1 MHLYHF
7 HLPTSSISLPLAP
20 VSRPAPAPP
29 AECARRGAVSG
40 RSHLIPRL
48 AVPDAERCAR
58 SSSQAPPL
66 RSLSRGGGGGGGEGT
81 GGRGEEEEEARG
93 SEAKASQGRLG
104 ERDGRLL
111 DVELLR
117 KKKNGVRML
126 IRKKK
131 TRLRVVLS
139 SSSLPSAIVSKIID
153 VTTYGSMLEDGR
165 RS

>member
-1 MHLYHF
+1 M
-7 HLPTSSISLPLAP
+7 
-20 VSRPAPAPP
+20 
-29 AECARRGAVSG
+29 
-40 RSHLIPRL
+40 
-48 AVPDAERCAR
+48 
-58 SSSQAPPL
+58 
-66 RSLSRGGGGGGGEGT
+66 

>member
-1 MHLYHF
+1 M
-7 HLPTSSISLPLAP
+7 
-20 VSRPAPAPP
+20 
-29 AECARRGAVSG
+29 
-40 RSHLIPRL
+40 
-48 AVPDAERCAR
+48 
-58 SSSQAPPL
+58 
-66 RSLSRGGGGGGGEGT
+66 

-117 KKKNGVRML
+117 KKKNGIRM